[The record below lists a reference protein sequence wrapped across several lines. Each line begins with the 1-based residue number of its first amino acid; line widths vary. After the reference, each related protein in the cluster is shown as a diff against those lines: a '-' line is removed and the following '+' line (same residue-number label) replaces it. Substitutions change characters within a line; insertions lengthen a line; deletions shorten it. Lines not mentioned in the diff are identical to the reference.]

1 MNNIQTTQS
10 NVFFFDE
17 AIKNGFATDQKGN
30 KHKVICS
37 TDEFIIT
44 THNKVENCFNRDGKQ
59 FATFP
64 SLALVSPSRVKV
76 KVFGYAIYN
85 KTTMELVSMENSS
98 KAFSVAEKGDNLTVV
113 NTTSSKGKELLK
125 TWGIDKNYWLI

>member
-1 MNNIQTTQS
+1 MNNIKTTES

-17 AIKNGFATDQKGN
+17 AIKNGFAIDQKGN

-37 TDEFIIT
+37 TKEFIVT
-44 THNKVENCFNRDGKQ
+44 THNNIENCFNRDGKQ

-85 KTTMELVSMENSS
+85 KTTLELISMENSN
-98 KAFSVAEKGDNLTVV
+98 KAYSIAEKGNNLTVA
-113 NTTSSKGKELLK
+113 NTTSTKGKELLK
-125 TWGIDKNYWLI
+125 SWGIDNNYWFI